1 MTTEDLSPTVGDARS
16 RYFAEAGFPPDGG
29 YAAKFVQLA
38 KLGPIPIGFPN
49 SDARRKAVGLHDLH
63 HVATGYKTDWTGE
76 AEISAFEIASGCG
89 RMWFAWF
96 INLQGMAMGWV
107 VNPGATWR
115 AFVRGRHARNLY
127 DEGISES
134 LLRERVS
141 SLRARLGLDRP
152 APAPTAGDYASYAF
166 WCGMAVL
173 DAALTL
179 GLLAAPLVLATKLLL
194 RASE

>member
-1 MTTEDLSPTVGDARS
+1 MTTPELPQSVREARA

-49 SDARRKAVGLHDLH
+49 SDARRKAVGIHDLH

-76 AEISAFEIASGCG
+76 AEISAWEIASGCG
-89 RMWFAWF
+89 RMWFAWY
-96 INLQGMAMGWV
+96 INLQGMVMGWV

-115 AFVRGRHARNLY
+115 AWVRGRHSKNLY
-127 DEGISES
+127 CEGISES
-134 LLRERVS
+134 LLRERVD
-141 SLRARLGLDRP
+141 SLRARLLLDEP
-152 APAPTAGDYASYAF
+152 GAPPTAGDYASYAF

-173 DAALTL
+173 DTAVSL
-179 GLLAAPLVLATKLLL
+179 GLLALPVFLLW
-194 RASE
+194 RAIAG

>member
-1 MTTEDLSPTVGDARS
+1 MTASDLSLTVGEARA

-76 AEISAFEIASGCG
+76 AEISAWEIASGCG
-89 RMWFAWF
+89 RMWFAWY
-96 INLQGMAMGWV
+96 INLLGMVMGWV

-115 AFVRGRHARNLY
+115 AWVRGRHSRNLY
-127 DEGISES
+127 LEGISEK
-134 LLRERVS
+134 LLREPVV
-141 SLRARLGLDRP
+141 SLRERLGLDDP
-152 APAPTAGDYASYAF
+152 APRATAADRVSYAL
-166 WCGMAVL
+166 WAGLAVA
-173 DAALTL
+173 DAAVTL
-179 GLLAAPLVLATKLLL
+179 GVLGLPLILVGRALL
-194 RASE
+194 RS